1 MPYQALRMVRVD
13 NEDYGRGYVEEFI
26 GDLKSLEG
34 LSQALVE
41 SAAASSKIVFMV
53 RPNSVTRKKDL
64 AMTRN
69 GDIITGTADDVS
81 VLQAQNNMIYK

>member
-1 MPYQALRMVRVD
+1 
-13 NEDYGRGYVEEFI
+13 
-26 GDLKSLEG
+26 
-34 LSQALVE
+34 
-41 SAAASSKIVFMV
+41 MV

-81 VLQAQNNMIYK
+81 VLQAQKQYDLQVVEKSIGKLEERMSYAFLLHTAIQRDAERVTAQEIRYMAEQLETAMGGI